1 MSSTPESCLY
11 DGWVRHRRF
20 MGVEHELRTHYFT
33 AYLDLDELPE
43 LFDHSRLWSA
53 RGRAIAAFRRED
65 HLGDPTRSLADEVRR
80 LVAARSGSAPA
91 GPIRL
96 LTNLRY
102 FGHCFNPVSFYYCFA
117 PDGERVEAVVAEV
130 TNTPW
135 GERHAYVLEPA
146 AERPPGA
153 VLRGRFA
160 KEFHVSPFMGMDH
173 TYSWSMT
180 EPGEQLVVHIE
191 SAFTGTPG
199 DSGSC
204 VAKDKPSVP
213 AGLPACLSFGTEGPS
228 ERRVLRNE
236 GPARNGG
243 SFETEGRRTAEP
255 AGQLAFDATL
265 SLRRRELSPA
275 TMRRLLARHPMITLR
290 SQRQIYTHGLA
301 LKLKGARY
309 FPNPSGAPL
318 IGRSRR
324 RHAQRSRETA
334 VASAD
339 RAAPGVGAGGG
350 A

>member
-1 MSSTPESCLY
+1 MSGTPESCLY

-43 LFDHSRLWSA
+43 LFDNSRLWSA
-53 RGRAIAAFRRED
+53 RGRAIAAFRRDD

-117 PDGERVEAVVAEV
+117 ADGERVEAVVAEV

-146 AERPPGA
+146 ADRPPGA

-173 TYSWSMT
+173 TYSWAMT

-199 DSGSC
+199 DGGSC
-204 VAKDKPSVP
+204 LATDARGAGKD
-213 AGLPACLSFGTEGPS
+213 T
-228 ERRVLRNE
+228 
-236 GPARNGG
+236 
-243 SFETEGRRTAEP
+243 RTAEP

-290 SQRQIYTHGLA
+290 SQRQIYTHGLR

-309 FPNPSGAPL
+309 HPNPSGAPL

-324 RHAQRSRETA
+324 RHAQRSRETV

-339 RAAPGVGAGGG
+339 HAAHGAPVGG

>member
-199 DSGSC
+199 DG
-204 VAKDKPSVP
+204 
-213 AGLPACLSFGTEGPS
+213 
-228 ERRVLRNE
+228 
-236 GPARNGG
+236 
-243 SFETEGRRTAEP
+243 TEGRRTAEP

>member
-1 MSSTPESCLY
+1 MSSTPTSCLY

-20 MGVEHELRTHYFT
+20 IGVEHELRTHFFT

-65 HLGDPTRSLADEVRR
+65 HFGDPARPLAEEVRR
-80 LVAARSGSAPA
+80 LVAARSGAAPT

-117 PDGERVEAVVAEV
+117 ADGERVETVVAEV

-146 AERPPGA
+146 ADRPAGA

-173 TYSWSMT
+173 TYTWAMT
-180 EPGEQLVVHIE
+180 EPAEQLVVHIE
-191 SAFTGTPG
+191 SAFTGAPEDPQTG
-199 DSGSC
+199 G
-204 VAKDKPSVP
+204 P
-213 AGLPACLSFGTEGPS
+213 AG
-228 ERRVLRNE
+228 R
-236 GPARNGG
+236 
-243 SFETEGRRTAEP
+243 
-255 AGQLAFDATL
+255 LAFDATL
-265 SLRRRELSPA
+265 SLRRRELSAA
-275 TMRRLLARHPMITLR
+275 TMLRLLARHPMITLR
-290 SQRQIYTHGLA
+290 SQRQIYTHGLR

-324 RHAQRSRETA
+324 RHAQRSREGV

-339 RAAPGVGAGGG
+339 RVARGVGAGGG
-350 A
+350 V

>member
-1 MSSTPESCLY
+1 MSGTSESCLY

-65 HLGDPTRSLADEVRR
+65 HLGDPTRSLAEEVRR

-117 PDGERVEAVVAEV
+117 AGGERVEAVVAEV

-146 AERPPGA
+146 GDRPAGA

-173 TYSWSMT
+173 TYSWAMT
-180 EPGEQLVVHIE
+180 EPGEQLVVHIA
-191 SAFTGTPG
+191 SAFTGPSGAGKDTRTG
-199 DSGSC
+199 D
-204 VAKDKPSVP
+204 
-213 AGLPACLSFGTEGPS
+213 
-228 ERRVLRNE
+228 
-236 GPARNGG
+236 
-243 SFETEGRRTAEP
+243 P

-290 SQRQIYTHGLA
+290 SQRQIYTHGLR

-318 IGRSRR
+318 FGRSRR
-324 RHAQRSRETA
+324 RHAQRSRET
-334 VASAD
+334 VVTSAD
-339 RAAPGVGAGGG
+339 NAARSTPVGGT
-350 A
+350 